1 MILSSLSLQVVGK
14 AEEEQVLTKMM
25 SAVRERNGGMSC
37 VE

>member
-25 SAVRERNGGMSC
+25 SAVRERNGTLSC